1 MCRRGEAEAGKAGRR
16 DRPLRCGVFCWFALA
31 LLAAALRGETLTVAT
46 YNVENY
52 VAANRMTEAGYRK
65 DYPKPE
71 VQKAAL
77 RAVIRGLDADVLVLQ
92 EMGGPAY
99 FEEFR
104 RDLAAEG
111 IVYPHAQLVVAN
123 DPDRH
128 LAVLSRRAFAAV
140 TLNTALE
147 FPYFGATE
155 KVKRGLLEV
164 RLATTAGEVTVF
176 GLHLKSRYTDR
187 EDDPRSAIRR
197 LGEATAI
204 RDEVLRRFP
213 EPALAGFIIVGDFND
228 DRASKTLRR
237 MAVRGATKVARLL
250 PIADS
255 RGETW
260 THAYRKEDSYSRVD
274 HVLVSAALR
283 GYVRDGVGRI
293 YDGEGVRE
301 ASDHRP
307 VVLTLDLARPEKQ

>member
-1 MCRRGEAEAGKAGRR
+1 V
-16 DRPLRCGVFCWFALA
+16 LLLALA
-31 LLAAALRGETLTVAT
+31 VASALRGETLTVAT

-104 RDLAAEG
+104 RDLALEG
-111 IVYPHAQLVVAN
+111 IVYPHAELVVAN

-128 LAVLSRRAFAAV
+128 LAVLSRWAFAAV
-140 TLNTALE
+140 RLHTTLE
-147 FPYFGATE
+147 FSYFGATE
-155 KVKRGLLEV
+155 KVKRGMLEV
-164 RLATTAGEVTVF
+164 RLATAAGEVTLF

-213 EPALAGFIIVGDFND
+213 EPALARFAIVGDFND
-228 DRASKTLRR
+228 DRASRTLRR
-237 MAVRGATKVARLL
+237 IATRGKTKVAKLL
-250 PIADS
+250 SIADS

-283 GYVRDGVGRI
+283 AAVRGGAGRI
-293 YDGEGVRE
+293 YDGEGARE

-307 VVLTLDLARPEKQ
+307 VVVTFEFGDDAK